1 MDNTIKVNFENL
13 TESERK
19 QLLDLVEKSN
29 NSIKLSDVAI
39 GQTFKI
45 GDVTYIKFA
54 DKDGVTTAVAK
65 DIVFNSE
72 FGKNNYFAKS
82 KVFEKLNNE
91 FLPKVAE
98 IIGFENIC
106 NVTTDLTTLDGLKPY
121 EAMTSK
127 ISLPTLYFYRE
138 NVEIFDKYKIDKWWW
153 LATPESAK
161 PHDEPKWI
169 VCVSPSGRISYFN
182 YYDFDRGVRPLLNFV
197 SSISVSCE
205 D

>member
-1 MDNTIKVNFENL
+1 MDNTIKVNFQNL
-13 TESERK
+13 SASERK
-19 QLLDLVEKSN
+19 QLLSLVKKSN
-29 NSIKLSDVAI
+29 NSIKLSDIAI

-72 FGKNNYFAKS
+72 FGENNNFAKS

-91 FLPKVAE
+91 FLPKIAE

-127 ISLPTLYFYRE
+127 ISLPTLDFYRE

-161 PHDEPKWI
+161 PHDDPNWI
-169 VCVSPSGRISYFN
+169 ACVSPSGCINYVSFN
-182 YYDFDRGVRPLLNFV
+182 DFSGVRPLLNFV
-197 SSISVSCE
+197 SSIFVSYE

>member
-13 TESERK
+13 TASERK
-19 QLLDLVEKSN
+19 QLLGLVEKSN
-29 NSIKLSDVAI
+29 NSIRLSDVEV
-39 GQTFKI
+39 GQIFKV

-72 FGKNNYFAKS
+72 FGENNHFVKS
-82 KVFEKLNNE
+82 RVFEKLNNM

-127 ISLPTLYFYRE
+127 ISLPTLDFYRE
-138 NVEIFDKYKIDKWWW
+138 NVEIFDKYKINKWWW
-153 LATPESAK
+153 LSTPESAI
-161 PHDEPKWI
+161 PHDDPKWI
-169 VCVSPSGRISYFN
+169 VCVSPSGFIFN
-182 YYDFDRGVRPLLNFV
+182 YGFNGNSGVRPLLNFV